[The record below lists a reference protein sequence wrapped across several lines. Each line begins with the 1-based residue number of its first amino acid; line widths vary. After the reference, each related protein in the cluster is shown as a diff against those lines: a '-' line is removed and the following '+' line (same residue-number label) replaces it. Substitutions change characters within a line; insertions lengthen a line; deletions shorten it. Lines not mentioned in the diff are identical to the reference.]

1 MTGAMSSSPVL
12 HVLDD
17 TCDASTLQAVGAL
30 RARLGKADLHPL
42 CGIHGEAARR
52 QGEYL
57 NEPVAAAPLRLGGWF
72 HFAPRIGALA
82 TQSGARVIH
91 AWGASAL
98 AAAAAL
104 PGAVQRVV
112 TVIDPAD
119 ARSVARVLLAATT
132 QVTVVAA
139 TQVIRA
145 RLLAAGVAPQR
156 VVVIRGP
163 ADFKAVNTAQNSELR
178 ASVAPG
184 DGPVVLMH
192 GPASRDGGQYYGLWA
207 VAIVRQIHRNLRVIL
222 PYSSHETKRLLRFVR
237 SIGVEAMVIVPDRK
251 LTWPQLAAC
260 ADVFLAP
267 AREEICVEP
276 LASAMAARL
285 VIVGSAVRSIAE
297 MIADRSNG
305 LLVKRADPKLLAARL
320 LTALEDS
327 ALARTVTETARAQAY
342 EVFSL
347 RQYADNYET
356 LYDNLRAGRLP
367 GEGISDSAM
376 VA

>member
-1 MTGAMSSSPVL
+1 MTRSMSSSPVL
-12 HVLDD
+12 HVLDG

-30 RARLGKADLHPL
+30 RARLGGADLHPL

-52 QGEYL
+52 QGEFL
-57 NEPVAAAPLRLGGWF
+57 NEPVAAAPLRLGRWF
-72 HFAPRIGALA
+72 HYAARLNHLASRCGAGL
-82 TQSGARVIH
+82 VH
-91 AWGASAL
+91 AWGQSAL
-98 AAAAAL
+98 AAAAAI
-104 PGAVQRVV
+104 PGAVPRVV
-112 TVIDPAD
+112 TVLDPAQTRD
-119 ARSVARVLLAATT
+119 FARVMLAAPT
-132 QVTVVAA
+132 QVAVVAA
-139 TQVIRA
+139 TQVIRT
-145 RLLAAGVAPQR
+145 RLLTAGVAPQH

-163 ADFKAVNTAQNSELR
+163 ADFKAVNAAQNSELR

-192 GPASRDGGQYYGLWA
+192 GPASRGGGQYYGLWA
-207 VAIVRQIHRNLRVIL
+207 AAIVRQIHRNLRVIL
-222 PYSSHETKRLLRFVR
+222 PYESHETKRLLRFVR
-237 SIGVEAMVIVPDRK
+237 SIGVEAMVIAPDRR

-305 LLVKRADPKLLAARL
+305 LLVKRADPKLLSAQL
-320 LTALEDS
+320 LTAIEDT
-327 ALARTVTETARAQAY
+327 ALARTVTDTARAQAY

-347 RQYADNYET
+347 RQYADNYEK
-356 LYDNLRAGRLP
+356 LYDNVRSGRLP